1 MRNVLQN
8 LVVLCLM
15 CLCPCVY
22 GMEEEYDESFE
33 RAWQVELNREIGV
46 ARQAYLGAYRDHNVV
61 LMQRILE
68 LFSDTYHD
76 NVKVLA
82 ACLKEWNDQRSV
94 TVATAWYVIALSER
108 DEDFNN
114 QIYELVD
121 DDAYRATLLTEV
133 NTHLLQENAAAQN
146 FSGVLTSSDFVDSVN
161 LTYHA
166 DAYSGLSWAYDL
178 SEGGLDKAWLLVQK
192 S

>member
-8 LVVLCLM
+8 LVVLCLV

-22 GMEEEYDESFE
+22 GMEEEYDEPFE

-46 ARQAYLGAYRDHNVV
+46 ARQVYLGAYRDHNVV

-121 DDAYRATLLTEV
+121 DDVYRTTLLTEV
-133 NTHLLQENAAAQN
+133 NTRLLQEDAAVQN
-146 FSGVLTSSDFVDSVN
+146 FSGVPMSSDFVDSVN
-161 LTYHA
+161 LTYRA
-166 DAYSGLSWAYDL
+166 DAYSGLSWTFDL
-178 SEGGLDKAWLLVQK
+178 SEGCLDKAWLLIQK